1 MQLTMC
7 KAWNRMF
14 SSSLLQEHDKEEDE
28 EREEEDEEIRQVQ
41 HAHESE

>member
-1 MQLTMC
+1 
-7 KAWNRMF
+7 MF